1 MVSSYHRYG
10 MTHETFTLQVYMTSI
25 RLRISLFQVYLLLCS
40 LLRGFSAFHTEGQVQ
55 FGLFALA
62 MTPCHAG
69 FKRLRIEVSPTK
81 DALGELILVVGSFP
95 VMVYMYLLESIG
107 RWMTRT
113 LKQFP
118 TTVLRRLS
126 SNGNHTTSG

>member
-1 MVSSYHRYG
+1 
-10 MTHETFTLQVYMTSI
+10 MTSI

-69 FKRLRIEVSPTK
+69 FKRLHIGVSPTK

-95 VMVYMYLLESIG
+95 VMVYMYLLESTR
-107 RWMTRT
+107 RWMTRR
-113 LKQFP
+113 LKQLP
-118 TTVLRRLS
+118 TTVLAASPPMAITLLADEERIGLNF
-126 SNGNHTTSG
+126 NGNGQSSPLVCL